1 MLSSWARGADKL
13 KVKTV
18 LWYLVDRRH
27 FGVLRVCVARGALD
41 YTGVKKFALSIPESW
56 LDFQFGKTSEVV
68 KIEK

>member
-27 FGVLRVCVARGALD
+27 FGVLRVCVARGTLD
-41 YTGVKKFALSIPESW
+41 YTKVKKLALSLPESW
-56 LDFQFGKTSEVV
+56 LDFPSGKTSEVV

>member
-1 MLSSWARGADKL
+1 MLSSWARRVDKL

-18 LWYLVDRRH
+18 FWYLVDRRH
-27 FGVLRVCVARGALD
+27 FGVLRVCVAWGTLD
-41 YTGVKKFALSIPESW
+41 YTEVKKFALSIPESW